1 MFQLTYYYTAT
12 GTLFVIVM
20 CYAQTLC
27 IFPCNLVHVLKSM
40 HALHGFLPAPTLGLE
55 LESS

>member
-1 MFQLTYYYTAT
+1 MFPINILLHSHWYI
-12 GTLFVIVM
+12 FVIVM
-20 CYAQTLC
+20 YYAQTLC
-27 IFPCNLVHVLKSM
+27 VFPCNLVHVLKSM